1 MRLTPTRNMKLFTII
16 IFSCLTIKVHSH
28 ASIDQDTATAGESY
42 KAVLRITHGCNGSPT
57 VSVRVRI
64 PDGVIRTKPMPK
76 AGWELETLVEKLDE
90 PYDLRGAEITQD
102 VRELTWKGGSL
113 SDDFFDEFIFRAEL
127 PDVDEKKTIYFRT
140 VQECENGE
148 FHRWIETPNSDEEAD
163 SLNEPA
169 PALNLL
175 PSE

>member
-1 MRLTPTRNMKLFTII
+1 
-16 IFSCLTIKVHSH
+16 
-28 ASIDQDTATAGESY
+28 
-42 KAVLRITHGCNGSPT
+42 
-57 VSVRVRI
+57 
-64 PDGVIRTKPMPK
+64 MPK
-76 AGWELETLVEKLDE
+76 AGWEIETLVEKLDE

-113 SDDFFDEFIFRAEL
+113 SDDFFDEFIFRVDL

-148 FHRWIETPNSDEEAD
+148 FHRWIEIPNSGEED

-175 PSE
+175 PGE